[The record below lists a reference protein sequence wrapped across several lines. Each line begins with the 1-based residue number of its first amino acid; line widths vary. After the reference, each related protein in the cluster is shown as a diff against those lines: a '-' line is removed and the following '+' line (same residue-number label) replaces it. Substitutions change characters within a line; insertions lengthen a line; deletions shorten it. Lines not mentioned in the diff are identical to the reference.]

1 MSDRLT
7 ALAQKKQRLLVRSAD
22 LRDRMGTHAE
32 GLAPLFRA
40 ADRLREAGA
49 VLRRHPEWVVG
60 AVVLVVVARPRF
72 VWRWA
77 QRGFVGWRMWKSV
90 RQLLPARTAHLREPH

>member
-7 ALAQKKQRLLVRSAD
+7 ALTQKKQRLLARSAD
-22 LRDRMGTHAE
+22 LCDRMGTHAE

-40 ADRLREAGA
+40 ANRLREAGT

-60 AVVLVVVARPRF
+60 AVVVVVFARPRF
-72 VWRWA
+72 VWRWV

-90 RQLLPARTAHLREPH
+90 RQLLPARPAHLREPH